1 MGVLWL
7 GGACSGW
14 AQEAP
19 LTVGT
24 AAPILNE
31 HGAPLHGVDPSSA
44 TLFGITAP
52 PGCLVQVLRGPTIYP
67 PNADGT
73 PHASNALLH
82 VTRIG
87 RGVIPL
93 PEEAG
98 RFGASVSPR
107 PSGTVFVRVFNGASL
122 AQSTRLGD
130 SQVFTVNG
138 NSVFLASIPSTDQSF
153 ADDTDGDGLNDVW
166 EEYLDS
172 EDDEWDSDD
181 DGVSDGDEYRAG
193 TDLDGHDSFLGL
205 EVMARGGVGFVV
217 GWQAVS
223 GKTYQVQFCGG
234 DLATGPTFT
243 DIGSPVL
250 ATNDY
255 LAVSVPTDSITGRG
269 QLRVRLVE

>member
-7 GGACSGW
+7 GGACMGW

-19 LTVGT
+19 LTVGVS
-24 AAPILNE
+24 APVLNE
-31 HGAPLHGVDPSSA
+31 HGVPLHGVDPSA
-44 TLFGITAP
+44 TTLFGVTAP
-52 PGCLVQVLRGPTIYP
+52 PGCLVQILKGPTIYP
-67 PNADGT
+67 PNEDGT

-87 RGVIPL
+87 RGVVPL
-93 PEEAG
+93 PGQAG

-107 PSGTVFVRVFNGASL
+107 PSGTLFVRVFNGASL
-122 AQSTRLGD
+122 AQSTRMGN
-130 SQVFTVNG
+130 SQVFTVSG
-138 NSVFLASIPSTDQSF
+138 NSVFLASIASTDQVF

-193 TDLDGHDSFLGL
+193 TDLDGHDSFLGV
-205 EVMARGGVGFVV
+205 EVMARGGAGFVV

-234 DLATGPTFT
+234 DLAKGPVFA
-243 DIGSPVL
+243 DIGGPVL